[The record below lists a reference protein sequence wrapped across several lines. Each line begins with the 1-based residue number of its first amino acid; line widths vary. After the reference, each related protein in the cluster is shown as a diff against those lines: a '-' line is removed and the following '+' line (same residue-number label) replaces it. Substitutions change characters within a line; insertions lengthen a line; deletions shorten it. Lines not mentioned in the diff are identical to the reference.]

1 MRIGILGGT
10 FNPVHNGHLYIA
22 GQALKKLSLDK
33 IIFIPTFIPPHKKIK
48 DGIKPADR
56 LHMLKSAIR
65 GKRGFSVSEYEMRKK
80 GTSYSIRTV
89 KYLKKRYGKN
99 TGLFFL
105 VGADSAAGLGKWK
118 SAPKLL
124 ALLQFVVVPRKGF
137 KINVAFPG
145 VRRLALPKKDIS
157 SAGIRKL
164 ASSGRSIKG
173 LVPAC
178 VSDYI
183 KRKKL
188 YMSRIYIRA

>member
-22 GQALKKLSLDK
+22 GQALKRLALDK
-33 IIFIPTFIPPHKKIK
+33 VIFIPTFIPPHKNIK
-48 DGIKPADR
+48 ERINPVDR
-56 LHMLKSAIR
+56 LHMLKGAIR
-65 GKRGFSVSEYEMRKK
+65 GKRRFSVSLYEMRKK

-99 TGLFFL
+99 TKLFFL
-105 VGADSAAGLGKWK
+105 MGADSASGLGKWK
-118 SAPKLL
+118 DAFKLL
-124 ALLQFVVVPRKGF
+124 RLLQFVVVPRKGF

-145 VRRLALPKKDIS
+145 VRALMLPKKDIS
-157 SAGIRKL
+157 SIKIRKL
-164 ASSGRSIKG
+164 VSSGRSIKR

-178 VSDYI
+178 VRKYI

-188 YMSRIYIRA
+188 YEVGD